1 MGPGAYEKAS
11 CGTSNSAGSP
21 ANMMTFDRSASGR
34 PGIFGAAARIV
45 TALVVAAGPAILPA
59 SAQDAAPSPT
69 PTVEAPAA
77 TPAPVEAPPAPSAT
91 SPADLPP
98 PTPVT
103 EVPAAPTAPAAAPA
117 PTTTPAA
124 PSAGT
129 QDQTTPPSAAAEGAP
144 APSPDATAAPDATS
158 APGTTSAP
166 DASSA
171 PVTQLPAEEAT
182 PGAAP
187 GPDASHLPRDLSPWN
202 MFLHADWVVKGVMIG
217 LAFASVVT
225 WTVWLAKSLELTWAR
240 RRLTRDYAEIHAAA
254 SLAEAAQR
262 VGGKKGVV
270 SGLIDMAAL
279 ELRLSADVPDKDG
292 MKERISS
299 RLDGLVSAAGRDMNK
314 GTGVLATIGSTAPF
328 VGLFGT
334 VWGIMNSFIGISE
347 AQTTNLAIVAPGIA
361 EALLATAIGLVA
373 AIPAVIIYNQFARS
387 ISGYK
392 AVIADAAAEVMRLV
406 SRDLDRGFKVKASRA
421 AE

>member
-1 MGPGAYEKAS
+1 MGPDAYDKAR

-45 TALVVAAGPAILPA
+45 TAIVVAAGPAVLPA
-59 SAQDAAPSPT
+59 SAQDAPTSPT
-69 PTVEAPAA
+69 PTMEAPAA

-91 SPADLPP
+91 SPSDLPP
-98 PTPVT
+98 PTPLT
-103 EVPAAPTAPAAAPA
+103 EVPAAAPAAAPA
-117 PTTTPAA
+117 PTTTRAA
-124 PSAGT
+124 PTAGTPTETTTPSSAGT
-129 QDQTTPPSAAAEGAP
+129 PSAPTEAAPTA
-144 APSPDATAAPDATS
+144 SPDAAAAPDATS
-158 APGTTSAP
+158 TPT
-166 DASSA
+166 
-171 PVTQLPAEEAT
+171 TQLPALSADE
-182 PGAAP
+182 AAP
-187 GPDASHLPRDLSPWN
+187 GAESGLDTSHLPRDLSPWN
-202 MFLHADWVVKGVMIG
+202 MFLHADWVVKAVMIG

-240 RRLTRDYAEIHAAA
+240 RRLTRDYADIHAAA
-254 SLAEAAQR
+254 SLAEAAQH

-334 VWGIMNSFIGISE
+334 VWGIYNALVKIGISGQ
-347 AQTTNLAIVAPGIA
+347 ASIDKVAGPVG
-361 EALLATAIGLVA
+361 EALIMTAIGLGVA
-373 AIPAVIIYNQFARS
+373 VPAVMGYNWLIRRNKSAMERVRAF
-387 ISGYK
+387 GGDLHN
-392 AVIADAAAEVMRLV
+392 VLIAGRRV
-406 SRDLDRGFKVKASRA
+406 
-421 AE
+421 

>member
-1 MGPGAYEKAS
+1 MGPDAYDKAR

-34 PGIFGAAARIV
+34 PGFFGAAARIV
-45 TALVVAAGPAILPA
+45 TVIVVAAGPAVLPA
-59 SAQDAAPSPT
+59 SAQDAPTSPT
-69 PTVEAPAA
+69 PTMEAPAA

-91 SPADLPP
+91 SPSDLPP
-98 PTPVT
+98 PTPLT
-103 EVPAAPTAPAAAPA
+103 EVPAAAPAAAPA

-124 PSAGT
+124 PTAGTPTETTTPSSAGT
-129 QDQTTPPSAAAEGAP
+129 ATPSAPAEAAAP
-144 APSPDATAAPDATS
+144 TASPDAAAAPDATS
-158 APGTTSAP
+158 TPT
-166 DASSA
+166 
-171 PVTQLPAEEAT
+171 TQLPALSADE
-182 PGAAP
+182 AAP
-187 GPDASHLPRDLSPWN
+187 GAESGLDTSHLPRDLSPWN
-202 MFLHADWVVKGVMIG
+202 MFLHADWVVKAVMIG

-240 RRLTRDYAEIHAAA
+240 RRLTRDYADIHAAA
-254 SLAEAAQR
+254 SLAEAAQH

-392 AVIADAAAEVMRLV
+392 ALIADAAAEVMRLV